1 MVFSVFSPRFR
12 RLRGFIFFA
21 VGVAIYLLGISALFG
36 RVLWVLPVMLGLYVA
51 LFAAV
56 MIYERMGWTGIVV
69 DEGLTML
76 SRKLAELFDAQ
87 MEAEKKAREDLEALI
102 NEVDYLPLKLLMIKV
117 KLDTEKHEALLGTI
131 KRSLS
136 REVEVPS
143 RSAYQEQVVRVED
156 ALKRHMEM
164 EAEMIKWVEE
174 EVAAT
179 RSRLLRAIL
188 GAVLEE
194 EHAHHETFR
203 RVLTGTPRAAPS
215 N

>member
-36 RVLWVLPVMLGLYVA
+36 RILWVLPVMLGLYVA

-56 MIYERMGWTGIVV
+56 MIYERLGWMGVVV

-87 MEAEKKAREDLEALI
+87 MEAERKAREDLEALI
-102 NEVDYLPLKLLMIKV
+102 DEVDYLPLKLLMIKV

-131 KRSLS
+131 KRALS

-143 RSAYQEQVVRVED
+143 RSAYLEQVVRVED
-156 ALKRHMEM
+156 ALKRHVEV
-164 EAEMIKWVEE
+164 EAEMIKRVE

-194 EHAHHETFR
+194 EYAHHETFR
-203 RVLTGTPRAAPS
+203 RILAGTPRAAPS